1 MKGFRRLCY
10 LFMIAG
16 LSALTAEAQSP
27 AGPATIR
34 AAGGLVEVSNGNNWI
49 PATRDQSV
57 EVGQR
62 VRTGL
67 ASFAYVVAGQDK
79 AVTLTSQ
86 TEIEFRDTG
95 GQPAVFLEQ
104 GGLKVASGTEITVA
118 TKDSTFGSLGGPV
131 EFQITY
137 RDNTADVTVVRG
149 AVRSGGSIFRAAAD
163 SGSRTYVVGGQQRH
177 EAGTQYANVQI
188 NPYVGFWVGDQIIT
202 RSRGYSPFGI
212 LPRMKEP
219 FRPPVHPRAR

>member
-34 AAGGLVEVSNGNNWI
+34 VAGGLVEVSNGNNWI

-67 ASFAYVVAGQDK
+67 ASFAYVVVGQNI
-79 AVTLTSQ
+79 AVTLADQ
-86 TEIEFRDTG
+86 TEIELRDVV
-95 GQPAVFLEQ
+95 GQLAVFLAE
-104 GGLKVASGTEITVA
+104 GG
-118 TKDSTFGSLGGPV
+118 
-131 EFQITY
+131 
-137 RDNTADVTVVRG
+137 
-149 AVRSGGSIFRAAAD
+149 
-163 SGSRTYVVGGQQRH
+163 
-177 EAGTQYANVQI
+177 
-188 NPYVGFWVGDQIIT
+188 
-202 RSRGYSPFGI
+202 
-212 LPRMKEP
+212 
-219 FRPPVHPRAR
+219 